1 MATSVW
7 VAVTTAKSA
16 PAVRVVPEEGRIF
29 AVMVV
34 ESGVKV
40 VPLLRIRL
48 GALSVAVKV
57 AEVKDSVS
65 GN

>member
-1 MATSVW
+1 
-7 VAVTTAKSA
+7 
-16 PAVRVVPEEGRIF
+16 
-29 AVMVV
+29 MVV

-40 VPLLRIRL
+40 VPSARIRV
-48 GALSVAVKV
+48 GELSVAVKV